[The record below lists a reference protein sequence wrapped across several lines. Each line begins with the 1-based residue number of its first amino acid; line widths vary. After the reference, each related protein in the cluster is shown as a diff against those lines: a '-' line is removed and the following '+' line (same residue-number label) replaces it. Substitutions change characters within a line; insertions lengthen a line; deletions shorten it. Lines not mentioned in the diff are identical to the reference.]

1 MITRDHFGHL
11 RSTFTIHVKEERMHA
26 LLGTF
31 ASIVLV
37 VALAS
42 AADDKAQPTQT
53 ERMTQCNAQ
62 AGEKHLTGDARK
74 QFMSECLKGH
84 AGRENGATPAKDSK
98 GKSGEHHST
107 QGEKMKACNQEA
119 SAKNLHGDDRRH
131 FMSECLKAEKKS

>member
-1 MITRDHFGHL
+1 
-11 RSTFTIHVKEERMHA
+11 MHA

-42 AADDKAQPTQT
+42 AADEKAPPTHTQ
-53 ERMTQCNAQ
+53 RMTQCNAQ

-84 AGRENGATPAKDSK
+84 ATHEDASTLEKDPTSK
-98 GKSGEHHST
+98 GGEHHST
-107 QGEKMKACNQEA
+107 QGEKMKACNQAA
-119 SAKNLHGDDRRH
+119 STKNLHGDDRRQ
-131 FMSECLKAEKKS
+131 FMSECLKADKKS